1 MLLENTSK
9 NREMWCKEFSVL
21 CGLKV
26 KPLSSSL
33 LLIFSSDL
41 CIHPLDSFPS
51 PPTSFFSFR
60 TLPPFKLWMIGCSFL
75 APVPTFS
82 AVFRTLPGQESEVHL
97 LLGLRWRNIWVWV
110 KGMKRGRRE
119 QRMGKKVKIKLLYV
133 QGILGPHKEPLMS
146 YFQPLPLCLSF
157 AFSCSPSPFHSRRG
171 GLHPRPEVALK

>member
-1 MLLENTSK
+1 MLSK
-9 NREMWCKEFSVL
+9 NTRKNRKIWCKEFSVL
-21 CGLKV
+21 CGLEV

-51 PPTSFFSFR
+51 PPTSFFFFR
-60 TLPPFKLWMIGCSFL
+60 TLPPFKLWMIGRSFL
-75 APVPTFS
+75 APIPKFRLYGTCARKWS
-82 AVFRTLPGQESEVHL
+82 ALITW
-97 LLGLRWRNIWVWV
+97 LRMKKYMDLFER
-110 KGMKRGRRE
+110 KGWNVGG
-119 QRMGKKVKIKLLYV
+119 GKEGKIKLLYV

-171 GLHPRPEVALK
+171 GLHPRPEVAPK